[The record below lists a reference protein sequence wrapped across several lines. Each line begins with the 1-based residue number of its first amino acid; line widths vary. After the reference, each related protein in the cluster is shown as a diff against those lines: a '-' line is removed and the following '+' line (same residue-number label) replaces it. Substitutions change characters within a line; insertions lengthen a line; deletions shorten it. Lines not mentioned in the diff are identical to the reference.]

1 MKPPSPQQGKR
12 CAELLEGN
20 KLASTWARGFVPSG
34 PHFPLPSF
42 RRCLHLHSD
51 EKRGMPK
58 SRDRREGSRLHNR
71 REICFIRFS
80 LATENSQGGGG
91 GEEGSACSGLGE
103 TPSVITDIISTSVGK
118 GETQGRPGRGG
129 LPCSHSQLGEA
140 HRLCGKLYPCSLPR
154 GEEERD
160 GETEREKREGG
171 KEKVRGG
178 KKQTEKRE
186 Q

>member
-1 MKPPSPQQGKR
+1 M
-12 CAELLEGN
+12 
-20 KLASTWARGFVPSG
+20 
-34 PHFPLPSF
+34 
-42 RRCLHLHSD
+42 
-51 EKRGMPK
+51 
-58 SRDRREGSRLHNR
+58 
-71 REICFIRFS
+71 
-80 LATENSQGGGG
+80 
-91 GEEGSACSGLGE
+91 
-103 TPSVITDIISTSVGK
+103 ITDIISTSVGK